1 MARKRKIDEKI
12 EARIKELEDEL
23 LSLKADYIGT
33 AIDDLRRPKGPFSVV
48 TFRLRD
54 KVFAL
59 PLWSVKGISRAV
71 TLADKGEL
79 GPGFTG
85 VINYHGELVPVL
97 DAAALGVEEREM
109 DVGDHVIY
117 FSAGGRRVAM
127 VVSAVLD
134 VEIFDGESIV
144 AAGDAGLPR
153 RPFLGVCEQGGGLT
167 RILEPTA
174 LLPDVGAAPKAEEP
188 GAAPDVT
195 AEANGRERTE

>member
-33 AIDDLRRPKGPFSVV
+33 AIDELRRPKGPFSVV
-48 TFRLRD
+48 TFRVRD

-71 TLADKGEL
+71 TLADESEL

-97 DAAALGVEEREM
+97 DVAALGVEERET
-109 DVGDHVIY
+109 DAGDHIIY

-134 VEIFDGESIV
+134 VDTFDGKRIV

-153 RPFLGVCEQGGGLT
+153 RPFLGAYEQDGGLT

-174 LLPDVGAAPKAEEP
+174 LLPGATAAPKADEP
-188 GAAPDVT
+188 GVVPDAAPETD
-195 AEANGRERTE
+195 GQERTE